1 MCSHSPGRATMTVD
15 VSFPNTT
22 SSAAG
27 MSTVES
33 DAMVIRS
40 PASLC
45 GLLSS
50 SSRVLWYV
58 QSKTKSELGDDVAL
72 GTIPWAGLV
81 HRHCHCCY
89 CVERGVVVGMDDG
102 QTNGINFI
110 QFVCPSR
117 TPI

>member
-1 MCSHSPGRATMTVD
+1 MTVD

-40 PASLC
+40 PASLY

-50 SSRVLWYV
+50 SSRVLWYYV
-58 QSKTKSELGDDVAL
+58 QSKSEVGDDVAL
-72 GTIPWAGLV
+72 GTMTMGD
-81 HRHCHCCY
+81 H
-89 CVERGVVVGMDDG
+89 GSVVQWCIVIVIVIVIVMLSGCGCRDG
-102 QTNGINFI
+102 
-110 QFVCPSR
+110 
-117 TPI
+117 